1 MDRVSRKMSS
11 QIPKIDVDAATIVG
25 SKTST
30 IINTVS
36 KWVPLI
42 CAAAAVGVSVIAL
55 KEIKNGRKEI
65 VSLKQVKTVTSDVG
79 ITKKI
84 ADLDEQLKKIT
95 EYLKMKSEQE
105 KHKVVRQPPPPQP
118 ANSGEVVKNVILPP
132 AKEINIINEDE
143 YEEIEVTDDES

>member
-25 SKTST
+25 SKTSN
-30 IINTVS
+30 IMNTVS

-55 KEIKNGRKEI
+55 KEIKNVRKEI

-105 KHKVVRQPPPPQP
+105 KRKVVHQSPPPQP
-118 ANSGEVVKNVILPP
+118 ANSGEVIKNIISPPVKEV
-132 AKEINIINEDE
+132 NIINSDE